1 MKRTALFAVLCVCCL
16 AQVAV
21 AQANGKLQ
29 IHFMNVGQGDGA
41 VLISPLGEVV
51 LFDNGVNNQ
60 CDKPVSYLTQ
70 LGVTKI
76 DYQIV
81 SHYHSDHIGCTAQ
94 VFNKFPLQKQSFDRG
109 GSYNSGVFNV
119 YVQTVGAKRTTAT
132 PNMTIT
138 LDATSPN
145 PVQIK
150 MVAVNGDGIQ
160 TDNENDLSLIASVK
174 FGAFDALIGGD
185 LSGFKTENY
194 ADIESS
200 VATKVTQV
208 EVYKVHHHGSRYSS
222 NKTWLT
228 AIKPRIGIVSAGNG
242 NTYGHPTEECLDR
255 LHAAGVKT
263 YWTSFGNGVPPDPA
277 YDVVGGDIIVESAPS
292 SSTFTVTYH
301 GGAEPDTYS
310 NWESPQPPQPPIAT
324 QPAFSWSK
332 NSAIYHFSTCKVV
345 KNIKEANLQTGN
357 TPPAGKTLHQQC
369 PQ

>member
-1 MKRTALFAVLCVCCL
+1 MKRIVLVALFLSCC
-16 AQVAV
+16 ASASF

-51 LFDNGVNNQ
+51 LFDDGVNNQ
-60 CDKPVSYLTQ
+60 CEKPVSYLAQ
-70 LGVTKI
+70 LGITKI
-76 DYQIV
+76 NYLIV
-81 SHYHSDHIGCTAQ
+81 SHYHADHIGCTAQ
-94 VFNKFPLQKQSFDRG
+94 VFNKFPLQKKSLDRG
-109 GSYNSGVFNV
+109 GNYNSGLFNV

-132 PNMTIT
+132 PNMIIT
-138 LDATSPN
+138 LDAASPN

-150 MVAVNGDGIQ
+150 IVAVNGDGIQ
-160 TDNENDLSLIASVK
+160 TENENDLSLIASVK
-174 FGAFDALIGGD
+174 FGTFDALFGGD
-185 LSGFKTENY
+185 LSGFKTDNY
-194 ADIESS
+194 EDIESS
-200 VATKVTQV
+200 VATKVGQV

-228 AIKPRIGIVSAGNG
+228 AIKPRVGIISTGNG

-263 YWTSFGNGVPPDPA
+263 YWTTGGNGVAPDPGN
-277 YDVVGGDIIVESAPS
+277 DVVGGDIIVESAPN
-292 SSTFTVTYH
+292 SSTFTVSYH
-301 GGAEPDTYS
+301 GAAEPDTYS
-310 NWESPQPPQPPIAT
+310 NWESPQPPAPT

-332 NSAIYHFSTCKVV
+332 NSSIYHFSSCKIV

-357 TPPAGKTLHQQC
+357 TPPTGKTLHPLC